1 MIIPSYSFIFIF
13 LPIVIIGYFLLN
25 RFKLYTL
32 GKTLLLASSALFYY
46 LMGWKGFL
54 VLLASIIVCYLIATF
69 GINEQSS
76 PLLRK
81 IMMISGIFANA
92 ILLLYCKYLGYFEEL
107 INHYSGSSLSF
118 EAFIV
123 PVGISYFTFSQISY
137 IVDSYYNPSVK
148 YSFLDYSL
156 FVSFFPKITVGPIAF
171 ASEFIPA
178 FNDISK
184 KSPDYTNLS
193 KGFIRITLGM
203 SKKLIIADNL
213 AAFVDLCYLNIS
225 ALGSTNAALAILA
238 YTLQIYFDFSGY
250 CDIAIG
256 ICQMLNLDLID
267 NFDAPYRAVSISDFW
282 KRWHISLT
290 RFFRN
295 YIYIPLGGNRRGK
308 IRMYINT
315 MIIFLISGLWHGA
328 ATTFI
333 LWGALHG
340 VGSIISK
347 LIAPITK
354 KLPSAIRWFVTFI
367 FINLSWVLFRSP
379 DIETVR
385 LIFAQLFSGRFIPID
400 INIIAASIP
409 TEGQLI
415 QWIVLNYFPTMTY
428 YSGCAIML
436 ILIILALLLC
446 TVFKTC
452 SEQVRDYKP
461 TRIRIILTVVLFVWS
476 ILSLSQV
483 SEFIYVNF

>member
-13 LPIVIIGYFLLN
+13 LPIVIIGYFLFN
-25 RFKLYTL
+25 RFRLYTA
-32 GKTLLLASSALFYY
+32 GKLLLLASSLLFYY
-46 LMGWKGFL
+46 LMGWKGFI
-54 VLLASIIVCYLIATF
+54 VLLASIIICYLIATF
-69 GINEQSS
+69 GISEKAS

-81 IMMISGIFANA
+81 IMMISGIIINVV
-92 ILLLYCKYLGYFEEL
+92 LLLYCKYLGYFEQL
-107 INHYSGSSLSF
+107 FNKYAGSSLSF
-118 EAFIV
+118 EAFII

-137 IVDSYYNPSVK
+137 IVDSYNNPSVK
-148 YSFLDYSL
+148 YSFPDYAL

-171 ASEFIPA
+171 ASEFIPNL
-178 FNDISK
+178 NDISK
-184 KSPDYTNLS
+184 KSPDYGNLS

-213 AAFVDLCYLNIS
+213 GAFVDLCYLNIS
-225 ALGSTNAALAILA
+225 ALGTTNSALAILA

-250 CDIAIG
+250 CDIAVG

-267 NFDAPYRAVSISDFW
+267 NFDAPYRAVSIADFW

-295 YIYIPLGGNRRGK
+295 YIYIPLGGNRKGK

-315 MIIFLISGLWHGA
+315 LIIFLISGLWHGA
-328 ATTFI
+328 ATTFV
-333 LWGALHG
+333 LWGAVHG

-347 LIAPITK
+347 LISPVSK
-354 KLPSAIRWFVTFI
+354 RVPSIIRWFVTFI

-379 DIETVR
+379 DLETAKF
-385 LIFAQLFSGRFIPID
+385 IFDQLFSGRFIPID

-415 QWIVLNYFPTMTY
+415 QWIVLNYFPNMTY
-428 YSGCAIML
+428 YSGCAVIL
-436 ILIILALLLC
+436 ILIVLALLLS

-452 SEQVRDYKP
+452 REQVRDFKP
-461 TRIRIILTVVLFVWS
+461 TAMRIFTTVILFVWS